1 MRHERR
7 ILLQLGRRGL
17 YAAFGQSG
25 YGSQTQRAVQWLLN
39 QSNGRR
45 GLLEIAER
53 SGLEL
58 DTGGLRVRFGPWLV
72 ETPLDNIAG
81 AEATGPFS
89 PLRALGVRLS
99 LADRGLT
106 FGTTTRGGVCLRFR
120 DPVPGIEPWGVLR
133 HPGLTVT
140 VAEPELV
147 AATINRIVS

>member
-1 MRHERR
+1 MTAGVERR
-7 ILLQLGRRGL
+7 TVVVHHRLHADFAVPFPWLQRLLGP
-17 YAAFGQSG
+17 
-25 YGSQTQRAVQWLLN
+25 N
-39 QSNGRR
+39 
-45 GLLEIAER
+45 

-72 ETPLDNIAG
+72 ETPLGNLAG
-81 AEATGPFS
+81 AEATGPYHA
-89 PLRALGVRLS
+89 LRGLGVRLS

-120 DPVPGIEPWGVLR
+120 EPVAGIDPWGRIR

-147 AATINRIVS
+147 AEAINRIVAGS

>member
-1 MRHERR
+1 MTTGDVAAVGAPAVVVHHRLHADFAVPFGWLHR
-7 ILLQLGRRGL
+7 LLGP
-17 YAAFGQSG
+17 
-25 YGSQTQRAVQWLLN
+25 
-39 QSNGRR
+39 
-45 GLLEIAER
+45 R

-72 ETPLDNIAG
+72 ETPLANLAG
-81 AEATGPFS
+81 AEATGPFH

-120 DPVPGIEPWGVLR
+120 EPVPGIDPWGKLR

-147 AATINRIVS
+147 AAAINRIVS